1 MTAYSILTSQV
12 PPMAAADWWASS
24 VFDTMSEKII
34 IHSGSTA
41 VSTLAKLAALTR
53 WTKPK
58 PTTDILCGMARGYV
72 LAVDQA
78 SPLTRLLLSDS
89 THYPQSPYKDRVR
102 SRSYFGSFLFSYTS
116 LTTSFPLSTH
126 HLLRFTSTTAQQPSC
141 LAPYCP
147 RGRHGLSAV

>member
-58 PTTDILCGMARGYV
+58 PTTDILLWHGPGIC
-72 LAVDQA
+72 
-78 SPLTRLLLSDS
+78 
-89 THYPQSPYKDRVR
+89 
-102 SRSYFGSFLFSYTS
+102 TS
-116 LTTSFPLSTH
+116 CRPG
-126 HLLRFTSTTAQQPSC
+126 
-141 LAPYCP
+141 LAPNASAP
-147 RGRHGLSAV
+147 LRLHALSPVSI